1 MPQVILC
8 LVLGGS
14 GNHGGALPGNVFFD
28 TNGVS
33 LQSNGLDKHTEKSIL
48 FLLKLTF
55 EISALYFG
63 LSAFSSKK
71 LKETK
76 KHRNNFWVNRLKK
89 LLPSGLMLEELI
101 NIKFRI

>member
-1 MPQVILC
+1 
-8 LVLGGS
+8 
-14 GNHGGALPGNVFFD
+14 
-28 TNGVS
+28 
-33 LQSNGLDKHTEKSIL
+33 
-48 FLLKLTF
+48 
-55 EISALYFG
+55 
-63 LSAFSSKK
+63 SSKK